1 MAQSKTNAVTVPVT
15 DTIKQRLGRVG
26 VLYGGLSSEREVS
39 LQSGEAVFKAL
50 QKSGVDTVAI
60 DLRENAIE
68 QVQRALLDRVFIVLH
83 GPGGEDGRVQAM
95 LEFMGLPYTG
105 SGVQASS
112 LAMDKLLSKQL
123 WRGINLPTPDFAVLQ
138 AGTDWLQI
146 LAQLGGEVMVKP
158 VHEGSSI
165 GMTKA
170 DSPESLQR
178 AYEDAVAYDTNV
190 LAERVIKGAEY
201 TVSVLGERAL
211 PAIKLET
218 NNRFYDYEA
227 KYLSENTR
235 YICPCGLSPDKHDQL
250 QKLALKAFK
259 SLGCSGWGRVDVM
272 ADSEDNFY
280 LLEVNTVP
288 GMTSHSL
295 VPIAAKAVGMSFEEL
310 VVNILMS
317 TLRERVVDRE

>member
-138 AGTDWLQI
+138 ADTDWLQI

-317 TLRERVVDRE
+317 TLRDSSG

>member
-317 TLRERVVDRE
+317 TLRESSG

>member
-138 AGTDWLQI
+138 ADTDWLQI

-227 KYLSENTR
+227 KYQSENTR

-317 TLRERVVDRE
+317 TLRESSG

>member
-138 AGTDWLQI
+138 ADTDWLQI

-235 YICPCGLSPDKHDQL
+235 YICPCGLSPEKHDQL